1 MNFLTPAAMEPF
13 GLRALLHLVLVC
25 VQVLRD
31 TSLMVEQQRLGG
43 GALGNGYPS

>member
-1 MNFLTPAAMEPF
+1 MLD
-13 GLRALLHLVLVC
+13 VLC

-31 TSLMVEQQRLGG
+31 TSLMVEQQLLGG